1 MQNTMELVMAP
12 SGFGGFLD
20 AMLKPL
26 AAGISDLTQLVFFQR
41 INTFLVAEI
50 DTFRENVLERAT
62 IWVGGIALMALTVWI
77 LFQGFRIVTGQSRD
91 SLTIFA
97 GQAVKNAFILSAAM
111 SMAVFGTDINGFL
124 SEGLVREIHQVV
136 TGSGTDP
143 YSKIDESLGYMQ
155 LALSS
160 IDALD
165 VGGDALVN
173 DAKTRAQWFSGI
185 GIAGPAIIGGAM
197 LLLYRLAMA
206 LFVGFGPIFIAC
218 LMFESTKPLFQK
230 WLLYGI
236 GTMFSLAV
244 LSFTVSL
251 ALDVITAVAAS
262 YWVGSFLGASNEGI
276 SSTAL
281 QQGGIGLILTMLIV
295 SAPPIAGN
303 FFQATLANFSSYNQF
318 AGGSQ
323 SPPGKP
329 NVNAYNNNSYNQ
341 QQQRNETRQEQ
352 PAPTQAPTQFG
363 YNNPATNPNYGTQ
376 QTAPQQTGLRGTA
389 APPPKASGTDT

>member
-1 MQNTMELVMAP
+1 MGSA
-12 SGFGGFLD
+12 SGGFLD
-20 AMLKPL
+20 ALLKPL
-26 AAGISDLTQLVFFQR
+26 AAGISDLTQLIFFQR

-62 IWVGGIALMALTVWI
+62 IWVGGVALMALTIWI

-124 SEGLVREIHQVV
+124 AEGLVSEIHQVV
-136 TGSGTDP
+136 TGSSDDP

-165 VGGDALVN
+165 VGGDALIN

-185 GIAGPAIIGGAM
+185 GIAGPAIIGGSM

-318 AGGSQ
+318 GGSQ

-329 NVNAYNNNSYNQ
+329 NVNAYNSTAYNQ
-341 QQQRNETRQEQ
+341 AQYRNESRSEA
-352 PAPTQAPTQFG
+352 PAPTGAPSQFGG
-363 YNNPATNPNYGTQ
+363 YNNPATNANYGQ
-376 QTAPQQTGLRGTA
+376 QPVQQQTGLRGA
-389 APPPKASGTDT
+389 APPPPPTRGTTGSGTDS

>member
-1 MQNTMELVMAP
+1 
-12 SGFGGFLD
+12 
-20 AMLKPL
+20 
-26 AAGISDLTQLVFFQR
+26 
-41 INTFLVAEI
+41 
-50 DTFRENVLERAT
+50 
-62 IWVGGIALMALTVWI
+62 MALTIWI

-97 GQAVKNAFILSAAM
+97 AQSVKSAFILSAAM

-124 SEGLVREIHQVV
+124 SEGLVKEIHQVV
-136 TGSGTDP
+136 TGSSADP
-143 YSKIDESLGYMQ
+143 YARIDESLGYMQ
-155 LALSS
+155 LAMSS
-160 IDALD
+160 IDALH
-165 VGGDALVN
+165 VGGDAIVN

-251 ALDVITAVAAS
+251 ALDVIIAVATS
-262 YWVGSFLGASNEGI
+262 YWVGSFLGANNQGI

-295 SAPPIAGN
+295 SAPPIAAT

-318 AGGSQ
+318 GAGQ
-323 SPPGKP
+323 APPGKP
-329 NVNAYNNNSYNQ
+329 DPNVYNNASYHQ
-341 QQQRNETRQEQ
+341 QQQRNSSRQEVATPGFNSPGQ
-352 PAPTQAPTQFG
+352 
-363 YNNPATNPNYGTQ
+363 YNNPATNPNYNAQ
-376 QTAPQQTGLRGTA
+376 QMAPQQTGLRGTA
-389 APPPKASGTDT
+389 TPPPKPSGTDT